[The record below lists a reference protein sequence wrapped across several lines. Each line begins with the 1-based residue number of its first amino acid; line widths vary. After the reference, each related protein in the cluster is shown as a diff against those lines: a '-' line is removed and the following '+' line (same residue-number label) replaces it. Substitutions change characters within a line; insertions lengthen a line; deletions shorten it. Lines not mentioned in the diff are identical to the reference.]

1 MRAGSAA
8 RENPDALEEAV
19 VSAIIGQ
26 RSLHP
31 SQREILDRLRA
42 GRSTFAVMA
51 TGRGK
56 SLTFQVFAAMRAL
69 SAGEASLFVYPLRAL
84 IADQAFHFSSAFDR
98 FGITCAVLNGE
109 TAPEERARVYERLAE
124 GTLDIVLTTPE
135 YLCCHV
141 DEIAASRRIG
151 FVVVDEASSRRAGE
165 GGAARRLHAL
175 GHGHRALGES
185 DRAGGDGH
193 RA

>member
-1 MRAGSAA
+1 
-8 RENPDALEEAV
+8 
-19 VSAIIGQ
+19 
-26 RSLHP
+26 
-31 SQREILDRLRA
+31 
-42 GRSTFAVMA
+42 
-51 TGRGK
+51 
-56 SLTFQVFAAMRAL
+56 MRAL

-84 IADQAFHFSSAFDR
+84 IADQAFHLSSAFDR

-151 FVVVDEASSRRAGE
+151 LITSGWRRRGSAWLTRAWAWPSRAWGIRPCW
-165 GGAARRLHAL
+165 R
-175 GHGHRALGES
+175 
-185 DRAGGDGH
+185 
-193 RA
+193 